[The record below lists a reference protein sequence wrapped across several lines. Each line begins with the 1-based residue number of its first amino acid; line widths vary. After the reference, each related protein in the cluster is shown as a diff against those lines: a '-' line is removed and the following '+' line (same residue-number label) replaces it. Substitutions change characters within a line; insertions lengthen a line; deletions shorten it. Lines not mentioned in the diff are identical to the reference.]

1 MADLHYTTV
10 PAAEGPYHFA
20 AAVTPA
26 DGADLADFASALFVG
41 GAGALKV
48 DTVGGSTVTF
58 TGVAAGSVLRIRV
71 KRVYATGTTATNIA
85 ALW

>member
-10 PAAEGPYHFA
+10 PAADGPWHFA

-26 DGADLADFASALFVG
+26 DGADLANFSAALFVG

-58 TGVAAGSVLRIRV
+58 TGVVAGTVLQIRA
-71 KRVYATGTTATNIA
+71 KRVYATGTTATNIVA
-85 ALW
+85 MW